1 MKVRLRVLVLV
12 FAPLIAGCYATGHT
26 PLRDNPS
33 LEKAT
38 GVRKLSGDEIEFGVT
53 GATISNDTLHAVGP
67 FGPIAIPTDSIAQI
81 SEHGFSLRNTA
92 ALMVGVG
99 AVAFL
104 ALLVA
109 VYSSLGS
116 IN

>member
-1 MKVRLRVLVLV
+1 VLLL
-12 FAPLIAGCYATGHT
+12 APLLAGCYATGHT
-26 PLRDNPS
+26 PLRDNPP

-53 GATISNDTLHAVGP
+53 GATIVNDTLHAVGL

-81 SEHGFSLRNTA
+81 SEHGFSPLKTGVLVIGVA
-92 ALMVGVG
+92 AAAV
-99 AVAFL
+99 VAFAFVL
-104 ALLVA
+104 FT
-109 VYSSLGS
+109 SLGQ